1 MVYIQR
7 GEVLSTHEVK
17 YTGSWAF
24 SIAPSGRSS
33 LMKYL
38 KLTNNKN
45 MSYSSHAYDSGGR
58 NKSQLGIELIPED
71 NSLDGKVRVPL
82 LLKCLGL
89 SVGILPF
96 EDACESRLPN
106 LIMPSLNIYI
116 DALGLLNDI
125 HVYFQIVLLN
135 AL

>member
-17 YTGSWAF
+17 YMGSWAF
-24 SIAPSGRSS
+24 FIAPSGRSS

-38 KLTNNKN
+38 KSVSRRNV
-45 MSYSSHAYDSGGR
+45 SYSNHAHELGGR
-58 NKSQLGIELIPED
+58 NKSQLGTELIPED
-71 NSLDGKVRVPL
+71 NLLDGKVRVPL
-82 LLKCLGL
+82 LLECFGL

-96 EDACESRLPN
+96 EDACESSLPN
-106 LIMPSLNIYI
+106 LIMPSLNIPI
-116 DALGLLNDI
+116 DGLGLLNDI
-125 HVYFQIVLLN
+125 CVYFQVVHLD

>member
-38 KLTNNKN
+38 KSTINKN
-45 MSYSSHAYDSGGR
+45 MSYSSHAHDLGGR

-82 LLKCLGL
+82 LLESLGL
-89 SVGILPF
+89 RVGILPF

-106 LIMPSLNIYI
+106 LILPSLNIHI
-116 DALGLLNDI
+116 DGLGLLNDI
-125 HVYFQIVLLN
+125 HVYFQIVLLD